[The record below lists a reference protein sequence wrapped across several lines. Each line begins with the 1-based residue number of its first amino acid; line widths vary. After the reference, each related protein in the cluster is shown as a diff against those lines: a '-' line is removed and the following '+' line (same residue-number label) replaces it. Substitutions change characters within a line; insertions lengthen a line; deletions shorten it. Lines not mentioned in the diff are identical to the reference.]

1 MVRYIV
7 SSNNFGPPRDR
18 PQGAQDERDRTTGKS
33 GAGQYTRHGCSQGC
47 RAREDG
53 PPAKKV
59 ADAYRDTNKNKP
71 VDDRIKILG
80 IPAEQITPATQAA
93 LASLVAEVNFMQASV
108 RRLENAAAAK
118 KRDPSTL
125 ELESLPADT
134 LLTHLARIV
143 AEPLPQDLAR
153 VLVMA
158 YGSTYEDVRRSSG
171 LLTRQYAAGG
181 FGAAYGAS
189 RIHSCTDG
197 RC

>member
-1 MVRYIV
+1 M
-7 SSNNFGPPRDR
+7 
-18 PQGAQDERDRTTGKS
+18 
-33 GAGQYTRHGCSQGC
+33 
-47 RAREDG
+47 
-53 PPAKKV
+53 
-59 ADAYRDTNKNKP
+59 
-71 VDDRIKILG
+71 
-80 IPAEQITPATQAA
+80 
-93 LASLVAEVNFMQASV
+93 AEVNFMQASV

-134 LLTHLARIV
+134 LLTHLA
-143 AEPLPQDLAR
+143 EPLPQDLAR

-158 YGSTYEDVRRSSG
+158 YRSTYEDVRRSSG

>member
-1 MVRYIV
+1 M
-7 SSNNFGPPRDR
+7 
-18 PQGAQDERDRTTGKS
+18 
-33 GAGQYTRHGCSQGC
+33 
-47 RAREDG
+47 
-53 PPAKKV
+53 
-59 ADAYRDTNKNKP
+59 
-71 VDDRIKILG
+71 
-80 IPAEQITPATQAA
+80 
-93 LASLVAEVNFMQASV
+93 AEVNFMQASV

-134 LLTHLARIV
+134 LLTQ
-143 AEPLPQDLAR
+143 PLPQDLAR